1 MHELGLTQEILEI
14 VTQRA
19 QERKVTRVVLE
30 IGKLSCVLPD
40 AIRFCFDLCAQ
51 GTIAEGA
58 QLEIVQ
64 QPDQQAESCIVLLML
79 WPRRKNG
86 INETQETLAFETGTN
101 PLRPHSPRR
110 RRKA

>member
-1 MHELGLTQEILEI
+1 VHELGLTQEILEI

-19 QERKVTRVVLE
+19 QDRKVTRVVLE

-40 AIRFCFDLCAQ
+40 AIRFCFDLCAE

-64 QPDQQAESCIVLLML
+64 PPGRGRCRQCGAEFNLHSVLAHCVCGSSDVEWLC
-79 WPRRKNG
+79 G
-86 INETQETLAFETGTN
+86 EE
-101 PLRPHSPRR
+101 LRI
-110 RRKA
+110 KAMEIA

>member
-1 MHELGLTQEILEI
+1 MHELGLTQEIVEI

-19 QERKVTRVVLE
+19 QDRKVKRVVLE

-40 AIRFCFDLCAQ
+40 AIRFCFDLCAA

-64 QPDQQAESCIVLLML
+64 PPGRGRCRQCGEEFALHAVIAYCACGSSDVEWLS
-79 WPRRKNG
+79 G
-86 INETQETLAFETGTN
+86 EE
-101 PLRPHSPRR
+101 LRI
-110 RRKA
+110 KTMEIA

>member
-19 QERKVTRVVLE
+19 RARKVKRIVLE

-40 AIRFCFDLCAQ
+40 AIRFSFDLCAA

-58 QLEIVQ
+58 ELEIT
-64 QPDQQAESCIVLLML
+64 QPPGRGRCRQCGAEFALHGVLARCGCGSSDIEWLS
-79 WPRRKNG
+79 G
-86 INETQETLAFETGTN
+86 EE
-101 PLRPHSPRR
+101 LRI
-110 RRKA
+110 KTMEIA

>member
-19 QERKVTRVVLE
+19 HERKVKRVVLE

-40 AIRFCFDLCAQ
+40 AIRFCFDLCTA

-58 QLEIVQ
+58 ELEII
-64 QPDQQAESCIVLLML
+64 QPPGRGCCRQCGAEFALHGVIAICACGSSDIE
-79 WPRRKNG
+79 W
-86 INETQETLAFETGTN
+86 LAGEE
-101 PLRPHSPRR
+101 LRI
-110 RRKA
+110 KTMEIA